1 MAKIVRYNGGTENI
15 CSCSNPKNLIWGKD
29 YEVVHEDNRGPQIKY
44 ILRGVNGAFNS
55 CWFDEVSPTFMAI
68 SKTVPIIGQRCV
80 CSKLELINGQL
91 NMNESLTS
99 TVKEAI
105 NIGNNIYKVTTNNS
119 VYVIQVV

>member
-1 MAKIVRYNGGTENI
+1 MAKIVRYNGGTDSYKG
-15 CSCSNPKNLIWGKD
+15 CSDPSSLVLGKD
-29 YEVVHEDNRGPQIKY
+29 YEVVHENDRGFQTDY
-44 ILRGVNGAFNS
+44 ILRGVKGNFNS

-91 NMNESLTS
+91 NMNECLTS
-99 TVKEAI
+99 TVIEAV

-119 VYVIQVV
+119 VYIIQVV